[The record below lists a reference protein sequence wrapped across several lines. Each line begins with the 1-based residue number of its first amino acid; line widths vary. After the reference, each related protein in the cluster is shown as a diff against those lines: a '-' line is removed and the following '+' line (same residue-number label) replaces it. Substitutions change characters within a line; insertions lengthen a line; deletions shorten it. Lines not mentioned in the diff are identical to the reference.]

1 MPGLLTVF
9 RKELADHFSSRRFL
23 ILFTLVLIS
32 GLGASYVAAQSI
44 RDELGRASESS
55 ISVFLLL
62 FTASTGT
69 LPAFV
74 TFMGFLG
81 PLVGLALGFDAINGE
96 QARGTLSRLL
106 AQPIYR
112 DSVING
118 KFLAG
123 LTTIAVMLT
132 CITLLAAG
140 LGIPLVGRPP
150 GVDDI
155 ARLAL
160 FVMVTVVYVAFW
172 MAAAIFF
179 SILFRQVATAALAG
193 IALWIV
199 CAFFVGML
207 AGVAADLIAP
217 LGQDPPAAQVLRN
230 DEVRRGLAR
239 ISPTRLYA
247 EATSTL
253 MNPSKNML
261 GDLVLASE
269 VRGMLPSPLS
279 LGQSLLLVWPQVTSL
294 IAATCLLFA
303 ASYIRFMR
311 QEIRA

>member
-1 MPGLLTVF
+1 
-9 RKELADHFSSRRFL
+9 
-23 ILFTLVLIS
+23 
-32 GLGASYVAAQSI
+32 
-44 RDELGRASESS
+44 
-55 ISVFLLL
+55 
-62 FTASTGT
+62 
-69 LPAFV
+69 
-74 TFMGFLG
+74 MGFLG

-132 CITLLAAG
+132 SITLLAVG

-150 GVDDI
+150 GLDDL
-155 ARLAL
+155 ARLVVFL
-160 FVMVTVVYVAFW
+160 FLTVVYVAFW
-172 MAAAIFF
+172 MAVAIFF

-193 IALWIV
+193 IALWIA

-207 AGVAADLIAP
+207 AGVAADVIAP
-217 LGQDPPAAQVLRN
+217 LGQDPTPQQVLRN
-230 DEVRRGLAR
+230 DELRRAFAR
-239 ISPTRLYA
+239 VSPTRLYA
-247 EATSTL
+247 EAATIV
-253 MNPSKNML
+253 MNPSRNML
-261 GDLVLASE
+261 GDLVLSSE
-269 VRGMLPSPLS
+269 IRGMVPSPLS
-279 LGQSLLLVWPQVTSL
+279 LQQSLLLVWPQVSGL
-294 IAATCLLFA
+294 VALTCVCFA

>member
-1 MPGLLTVF
+1 VF
-9 RKELADHFSSRRFL
+9 RKELSDNFGSRRFL
-23 ILFTLVLIS
+23 ILFALVLIS

-44 RDELGRASESS
+44 REEIGRATES
-55 ISVFLLL
+55 SVFLLL
-62 FTASTGT
+62 FTASNGT

-74 TFMGFLG
+74 SFIGFLG

-123 LTTIAVMLT
+123 LATIAVMLT

-140 LGIPLVGRPP
+140 LGIQMIGQPP
-150 GVDDI
+150 SAEDL
-155 ARLAL
+155 ARLLL
-160 FVMVTVVYVAFW
+160 FLLLSVVYVAFW

-193 IALWIV
+193 IALWLV

-207 AGVAADLIAP
+207 AGITADIIAP
-217 LGQDPPAAQVLRN
+217 LGQDPSAAQILRN
-230 DEVRRGLAR
+230 DELRRGLGR
-239 ISPTRLYA
+239 ISPPRLYA

-253 MNPSKNML
+253 MNPSRNML

-269 VRGMLPSPLS
+269 IRGMIPRPLPL
-279 LGQSLLLVWPQVTSL
+279 LQSLLLVWPQVAGL
-294 IAATCLLFA
+294 IALTCICFA

>member
-1 MPGLLTVF
+1 MPGLLPVF
-9 RKELADHFSSRRFL
+9 RKELGDHFGSRRFL
-23 ILFTLVLIS
+23 ILFVLVLVS

-55 ISVFLLL
+55 LSVFLLL
-62 FTASTGT
+62 FTASNGS

-118 KFLAG
+118 KFLAS

-132 CITLLAAG
+132 CITLLATG
-140 LGIPLVGRPP
+140 LGIPLVGRLPNL
-150 GVDDI
+150 DDV
-155 ARLAL
+155 ARLVVFL
-160 FVMVTVVYVAFW
+160 GLTIVYVAFW
-172 MAAAIFF
+172 TAAAIFF

-193 IALWIV
+193 IALWLV

-207 AGVAADLIAP
+207 AGVAADLIVP
-217 LGQDPPAAQVLRN
+217 QGQEPTAAQVLQN
-230 DEVRRGLAR
+230 DELRRAFGR
-239 ISPTRLYA
+239 ISPTRLYS
-247 EATSTL
+247 EATSVV
-253 MNPSKNML
+253 MNPSRNML
-261 GDLVLASE
+261 SDLVLSSQ
-269 VRGMLPSPLS
+269 VRGMIPSPLP
-279 LGQSLLLVWPQVTSL
+279 LVQSLLLVWPQVSGL
-294 IAATCLLFA
+294 IALTCLCFA
-303 ASYIRFMR
+303 ASYVRFMR

>member
-1 MPGLLTVF
+1 
-9 RKELADHFSSRRFL
+9 
-23 ILFTLVLIS
+23 
-32 GLGASYVAAQSI
+32 
-44 RDELGRASESS
+44 
-55 ISVFLLL
+55 VFLLL
-62 FTASTGT
+62 FTAGAGT

-140 LGIPLVGRPP
+140 LGIPLVGRLP
-150 GVDDI
+150 GVDDV

-160 FVMVTVVYVAFW
+160 FLVLTIVYVAFW

-207 AGVAADLIAP
+207 AGVAADIVAP
-217 LGQDPPAAQVLRN
+217 LGQDPTAAQVLHN
-230 DEVRRGLAR
+230 DELRRAFGR

-247 EATSTL
+247 EATGVV
-253 MNPSKNML
+253 MNPSRNML
-261 GDLVLASE
+261 SDLVLSSQ
-269 VRGMLPSPLS
+269 VRGMLPSPLP
-279 LGQSLLLVWPQVTSL
+279 LTQSLLLVWPQVSGL
-294 IAATCLLFA
+294 IALTCLCFA
-303 ASYIRFMR
+303 ASYVRFMR

>member
-1 MPGLLTVF
+1 MPGLTAVY
-9 RKELADHFSSRRFL
+9 RKELADHFSSKRFV
-23 ILFTLVLIS
+23 ILFALVMIA

-44 RDELGRASESS
+44 RDELSRTAGTSS
-55 ISVFLLL
+55 SVFLMV
-62 FTASTGT
+62 FTASNGS

-74 TFMGFLG
+74 TFIGFLG

-132 CITLLAAG
+132 CITLLATG
-140 LGIPLVGRPP
+140 LGIPLVGRLPNP
-150 GVDDI
+150 DDV
-155 ARLAL
+155 ARLVVFLAL
-160 FVMVTVVYVAFW
+160 TVIYVAFW
-172 MAAAIFF
+172 MAAAIFL

-207 AGVAADLIAP
+207 AGVVADVIVP
-217 LGQDPPAAQVLRN
+217 LGQDPAPAQVL
-230 DEVRRGLAR
+230 
-239 ISPTRLYA
+239 
-247 EATSTL
+247 
-253 MNPSKNML
+253 
-261 GDLVLASE
+261 
-269 VRGMLPSPLS
+269 
-279 LGQSLLLVWPQVTSL
+279 QH
-294 IAATCLLFA
+294 
-303 ASYIRFMR
+303 
-311 QEIRA
+311 

>member
-1 MPGLLTVF
+1 MPGLVPVF
-9 RKELADHFSSRRFL
+9 RKELGDHFGSRRFL
-23 ILFTLVLIS
+23 ILFTLVLLS
-32 GLGASYVAAQSI
+32 GLGASYVAAQSV

-55 ISVFLLL
+55 LSVFLLL
-62 FTASTGT
+62 FTASSGS

-132 CITLLAAG
+132 CITLLATG
-140 LGIPLVGRPP
+140 LGIPLVGRLPSP
-150 GVDDI
+150 DDV
-155 ARLAL
+155 ARLVMFLAL
-160 FVMVTVVYVAFW
+160 TVIYVAFW

-207 AGVAADLIAP
+207 AGVVADMIVP
-217 LGQDPPAAQVLRN
+217 QGQEPTAVQVLQH
-230 DEVRRGLAR
+230 DEVQRAVGR

-247 EATSTL
+247 EAAGVV
-253 MNPSKNML
+253 MNPSRNML
-261 GDLVLASE
+261 GDLVLSSQ
-269 VRGMLPSPLS
+269 VRGMIPSPLP
-279 LGQSLLLVWPQVTSL
+279 LGQSLLLVWPQVSGL
-294 IAATCLLFA
+294 VALTCLCFA

>member
-1 MPGLLTVF
+1 MPGLMPVF
-9 RKELADHFSSRRFL
+9 RKELADHFSSRRFI
-23 ILFTLVLIS
+23 ILFALVLVS
-32 GLGASYVAAQSI
+32 GLGAAYVAAQSI
-44 RDELGRASESS
+44 REELGRASESS
-55 ISVFLLL
+55 ISIFLLL
-62 FTASTGT
+62 FTASAGT
-69 LPAFV
+69 LPAFI

-132 CITLLAAG
+132 SITLLAVG
-140 LGIPLVGRPP
+140 LGVPLVGRPP
-150 GVDDI
+150 GLDDL
-155 ARLAL
+155 ARLVVFL
-160 FVMVTVVYVAFW
+160 FLTVVYVAFW
-172 MAAAIFF
+172 MAVAIFF

-193 IALWIV
+193 IALWIA

-207 AGVAADLIAP
+207 AGVAADVIAP
-217 LGQDPPAAQVLRN
+217 LGQDPTPQQVLHN
-230 DEVRRGLAR
+230 DELRRAFAR
-239 ISPTRLYA
+239 VSPTRLYA
-247 EATSTL
+247 EAATIV
-253 MNPSKNML
+253 MNPSRNML
-261 GDLVLASE
+261 GDLVLSSE
-269 VRGMLPSPLS
+269 VRGMVPSPLS
-279 LGQSLLLVWPQVTSL
+279 LQQSLLLVWPQVSGL
-294 IAATCLLFA
+294 VALTCVCFA

>member
-1 MPGLLTVF
+1 MPGLAAVY
-9 RKELADHFSSRRFL
+9 RKELADHFSSKRFV
-23 ILFTLVLIS
+23 ILFALVMIA

-44 RDELGRASESS
+44 RDELSRTAGTSS
-55 ISVFLLL
+55 SVFLMV
-62 FTASTGT
+62 FTASNGS

-74 TFMGFLG
+74 TFIGFLG

-123 LTTIAVMLT
+123 LSTIAVMLVT
-132 CITLLAAG
+132 ITLLAAG
-140 LGIPLVGRPP
+140 LGIPLVGQPP
-150 GVDDI
+150 AAGDV
-155 ARLAL
+155 ARLVL
-160 FVMVTVVYVAFW
+160 FLAVSVIYVAFW
-172 MAAAIFF
+172 MAAAILF
-179 SILFRQVATAALAG
+179 SILFRQTATAALAG

-207 AGVAADLIAP
+207 AGVAADLIVP
-217 LGQDPPAAQVLRN
+217 LGQDPAAAQVLRN

-261 GDLVLASE
+261 GELVLASE
-269 VRGMLPSPLS
+269 VRGMLPNPLS

-294 IAATCLLFA
+294 VAATCLLFA